1 MGNSDNKGKG
11 HWTDSS
17 RVLQESERL
26 RTRPM
31 PRQPTTPTPSPFD
44 VNTEQGH
51 MSVTSGEGSM
61 PLGGGFS
68 VGMSG
73 PNMHVGGKHTGS
85 TTRLDGQVNVGGVS
99 VSHTNDDHDYSFGMG
114 LGWGGG
120 VRVHHGEKPGFGGD
134 VGPFSV
140 DVRNKSFGKPMSEEA
155 KEEMLKLHSPFGQ

>member
-31 PRQPTTPTPSPFD
+31 PQTTPTPTPSLFD
-44 VNTEQGH
+44 VNSEQGH
-51 MSVTSGEGSM
+51 VSVTTGEGSM
-61 PLGGGFS
+61 PLGGGFH

-73 PNMHVGGKHTGS
+73 PNVHVGGKS
-85 TTRLDGQVNVGGVS
+85 TDSVTRLDGQANIGGVS
-99 VSHTNDDHDYSFGMG
+99 LSHTNDDHDYSFGMG
-114 LGWGGG
+114 LGVGGG
-120 VRVHHGEKPGFGGD
+120 LRVHGGEKPGFGGD

-140 DVRNKSFGKPMSEEA
+140 DVRNRRFGQPISEEA
-155 KEEMLKLHSPFGQ
+155 KEEMMKLHGPF